1 MSKQQQRPRGGVA
14 TTQYRIEGDH
24 IVRRRGIS
32 RALWPVIGL
41 GLAVAVLALAV
52 IIA

>member
-1 MSKQQQRPRGGVA
+1 MF
-14 TTQYRIEGDH
+14 TTQYRSEGDD

-41 GLAVAVLALAV
+41 ALVVAVLALAV
-52 IIA
+52 FIA